1 MGLIQFAFVAKFVKI
16 EVDGLAVVVG
26 FLRDRANDDLS
37 RRKPEWPLSSQVL
50 AEDRSETLD

>member
-1 MGLIQFAFVAKFVKI
+1 MIEFAFVAQFVKV

>member
-1 MGLIQFAFVAKFVKI
+1 MIEFAFVAQFVKV

-26 FLRDRANDDLS
+26 LLRDRANDDLS

-50 AEDRSETLD
+50 AKDRSETLD